1 MLFAIVG
8 VVVSVDVLI
17 LLVGTA
23 IPQSRL
29 TATLT
34 TDVEH
39 PSSVNVRMNNDDENI
54 HNYPWLTVVLPVHYL
69 LPCRKRV
76 STSVSLYLSVLQ
88 MSPSSG

>member
-8 VVVSVDVLI
+8 VVVSVDVFI

-23 IPQSRL
+23 VPQSRL

-39 PSSVNVRMNNDDENI
+39 PSSVNVRMNCVNEAA
-54 HNYPWLTVVLPVHYL
+54 
-69 LPCRKRV
+69 R
-76 STSVSLYLSVLQ
+76 
-88 MSPSSG
+88 